1 MGGGCRAFSRS
12 KSPRCPQA
20 YLMRPQGERG
30 LHCLTSQVSLQ
41 WPGARGILSAR
52 PSRGP
57 RTRKRRSLLLG
68 ISRQRA
74 ICASSLL
81 CSDGGSSSSC
91 RVGYGPRPPYPSV
104 APAPSQTLP
113 RGAWK
118 PPLCGL
124 GPLAPTPQPCLNCL
138 PCSLESTPP
147 LSEDGTPHGE
157 PGGGAACPLLS
168 VGF

>member
-12 KSPRCPQA
+12 KAPRCPQA
-20 YLMRPQGERG
+20 YLARPQGGRG
-30 LHCLTSQVSLQ
+30 LHCLTSQVPPQ
-41 WPGARGILSAR
+41 WPGCPVRSAF
-52 PSRGP
+52 PGP
-57 RTRKRRSLLLG
+57 QGPESG
-68 ISRQRA
+68 APCYSASPGQRA

-81 CSDGGSSSSC
+81 CSDGGSSSSY
-91 RVGYGPRPPYPSV
+91 RVSHGPRLLYPSV
-104 APAPSQTLP
+104 APAPSQTLLQ
-113 RGAWK
+113 GAWK
-118 PPLCGL
+118 PLLCGL

-157 PGGGAACPLLS
+157 PGGGAACPLLG